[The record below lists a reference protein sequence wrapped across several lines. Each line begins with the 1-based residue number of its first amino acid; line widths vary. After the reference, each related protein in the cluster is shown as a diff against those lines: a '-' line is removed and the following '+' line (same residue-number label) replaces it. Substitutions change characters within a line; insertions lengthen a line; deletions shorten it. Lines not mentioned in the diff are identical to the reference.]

1 MTYVPPITV
10 IRVSSRAD
18 RVSTTELPIA
28 QRSGGADFRDGCCC
42 TRINRAPYE
51 ADGNLVLNTN
61 TGTVRISPRTCG
73 LASIPIG
80 K

>member
-42 TRINRAPYE
+42 AGINRAPYE
-51 ADGNLVLNTN
+51 AQ
-61 TGTVRISPRTCG
+61 
-73 LASIPIG
+73 
-80 K
+80 

>member
-42 TRINRAPYE
+42 IGINRAPYE
-51 ADGNLVLNTN
+51 ADCN
-61 TGTVRISPRTCG
+61 
-73 LASIPIG
+73 LAS
-80 K
+80 